1 MFRRSKEKAAVLL
14 LTVLLVVLSMS
25 DTAMNTLAVSETTP
39 AVRRFTY
46 QFAHAGM
53 LHALVN
59 CWCLLSVE
67 FVREVSWRKLLA
79 AYIISAIFP
88 SVLLSATP
96 IVGCSGACFAL
107 LGMCALGEGV
117 RYHIFIVAVLSIGFF
132 MPSMASW
139 LHLYCYAAGLLLSI
153 PFYPIRWKG
162 GGDGKR

>member
-1 MFRRSKEKAAVLL
+1 MLRRSKEKAAVLL

-25 DTAMNTLAVSETTP
+25 DTAMNALAVSEATP

-67 FVREVSWRKLLA
+67 FLREVSWRKLLA
-79 AYIISAIFP
+79 AYFISATFP

-117 RYHIFIVAVLSIGFF
+117 RYHIFIAAVLSIGFLL
-132 MPSMASW
+132 PSMASW
-139 LHLYCYAAGLLLSI
+139 LHLYCYAAGLLLSL
-153 PFYPIRWKG
+153 PFYPIKWKG

>member
-25 DTAMNTLAVSETTP
+25 DTAMNALAVSEATP

-67 FVREVSWRKLLA
+67 FMREVSWRKLLA
-79 AYIISAIFP
+79 AYLISASFP
-88 SVLLSATP
+88 SALLCATP

-117 RYHIFIVAVLSIGFF
+117 RYHIFMAAVLSVGFF

-139 LHLYCYAAGLLLSI
+139 LHLYCYAAGLLLSLL
-153 PFYPIRWKG
+153 FYPIKWKG
-162 GGDGKR
+162 GVDGRR

>member
-25 DTAMNTLAVSETTP
+25 DTAMNALAVSEATP

-67 FVREVSWRKLLA
+67 FLREVSWRKLLS
-79 AYIISAIFP
+79 AYIISATFP
-88 SVLLSATP
+88 SALLSATP

-117 RYHIFIVAVLSIGFF
+117 RYHISMAAVLSIGFLL
-132 MPSMASW
+132 PSMASW
-139 LHLYCYAAGLLLSI
+139 LHLYCYAAGLLLSL
-153 PFYPIRWKG
+153 PFYPVRWKG
-162 GGDGKR
+162 GDDGKR